1 MKVLLINPDSGSGI
15 GLDLFLKG
23 PPLALMSLAGGI
35 PEQDVEIIDL
45 KVKSMPVNKIR
56 KKIAS
61 SDVVGITSYT
71 PSIARA
77 LNLARIV
84 KNVDRGIPVVLGGYH
99 ASLLPEETVANR
111 EVDIVVRGEGEF
123 TFKELIDHFET
134 VLGSNKDFRDG
145 LKDIKGIAYK
155 KNGIVKMTEARPL
168 VKNLD
173 DLPFPRRDLLKKYKY
188 KYFGSPLDALET
200 ARGCPF
206 DCSFCCVRPHW
217 SHCWRTKS
225 PERVLKEIAILRKD
239 ARWYAFQDSEFSANM
254 KRCERIFNLIHEY
267 GYDNI
272 GKWYS
277 FQGRVDDICRHP
289 EIVEKMADYGLR
301 MVFIGVES
309 VYQKSLNRIG
319 KRIKLSQI
327 KKAVRI
333 LHDLGISIF
342 GSIIIGNLDETW
354 DEVIKSGLFA
364 SQLNLDIVQFTP
376 LTPLPGSR
384 LYYEAKEKGWI
395 VDQGYKTGHY
405 SKWNLVDPVM

>member
-173 DLPFPRRDLLKKYKY
+173 DLPFPRRDL
-188 KYFGSPLDALET
+188 
-200 ARGCPF
+200 
-206 DCSFCCVRPHW
+206 
-217 SHCWRTKS
+217 
-225 PERVLKEIAILRKD
+225 
-239 ARWYAFQDSEFSANM
+239 
-254 KRCERIFNLIHEY
+254 
-267 GYDNI
+267 
-272 GKWYS
+272 
-277 FQGRVDDICRHP
+277 
-289 EIVEKMADYGLR
+289 
-301 MVFIGVES
+301 
-309 VYQKSLNRIG
+309 
-319 KRIKLSQI
+319 
-327 KKAVRI
+327 
-333 LHDLGISIF
+333 
-342 GSIIIGNLDETW
+342 
-354 DEVIKSGLFA
+354 
-364 SQLNLDIVQFTP
+364 
-376 LTPLPGSR
+376 
-384 LYYEAKEKGWI
+384 
-395 VDQGYKTGHY
+395 
-405 SKWNLVDPVM
+405 